1 MRCLRKLSINLV
13 NFMSWPHKHDP
24 LIQQQRIQDL
34 KEAFKIFRNSTIKK
48 ELQMLISLFRFSSN
62 GSYKKISRRKVDKP
76 QKHLDLQQEA
86 RRIQYKSRA
95 IRERELI
102 LREEIDSCQASFMHH
117 IHSLS
122 APAKIKQEFF
132 NIKSEQ
138 PERELIFVSD
148 GNERVCSIVSQGQDI
163 SKNEELSSITSCY
176 ESVKEY

>member
-1 MRCLRKLSINLV
+1 
-13 NFMSWPHKHDP
+13 
-24 LIQQQRIQDL
+24 
-34 KEAFKIFRNSTIKK
+34 
-48 ELQMLISLFRFSSN
+48 
-62 GSYKKISRRKVDKP
+62 
-76 QKHLDLQQEA
+76 
-86 RRIQYKSRA
+86 
-95 IRERELI
+95 
-102 LREEIDSCQASFMHH
+102 MHH
-117 IHSLS
+117 IQSLS

>member
-1 MRCLRKLSINLV
+1 
-13 NFMSWPHKHDP
+13 MSWPHKHDP
-24 LIQQQRIQDL
+24 LIQQQRVQDL
-34 KEAFKIFRNSTIKK
+34 KEAFKIFRYFTIKK

-62 GSYKKISRRKVDKP
+62 GSYKKISRCKLDKP

-102 LREEIDSCQASFMHH
+102 LREEIDSCQASFMHS

-132 NIKSEQ
+132 NITSEQ

-148 GNERVCSIVSQGQDI
+148 GNERICSIVCKDQDLSKYQEQG
-163 SKNEELSSITSCY
+163 SITSCY